1 MSAELRKL
9 AGLPGA
15 WVGLLIGL
23 LAGPLL
29 VVLNAP
35 AVRRSLAGATVTDP
49 ADLGL
54 QHLGLALIGA
64 AVLGVVAISSEY
76 TRARDDTGSRQ
87 VSATLLATPRR
98 VRLLVTKTAVLVLVV
113 TAQAALATALT
124 LAVTAVVHG
133 DAVPAPGWGRIAGA
147 VLFWVLTAL
156 LAYALTIVTRS
167 GIVPLLLFLVN
178 SSLVSVS
185 YLLTKL
191 TPAAAYLPDIVGA
204 HMFLRGMDSPV
215 HPPPILAGLIMTA
228 WVAVLL
234 TAAGTAFARRDA

>member
-15 WVGLLIGL
+15 WAGLLIGL

-35 AVRRSLAGATVTDP
+35 AVRRALADGTVTDR

-64 AVLGVVAISSEY
+64 TVLGVVTISSEY

-98 VRLLVTKTAVLVLVV
+98 VRLLGVKTAALVLVV
-113 TAQAALATALT
+113 AGQGVLATILT

-133 DAVPAPGWGRIAGA
+133 TAVPAPGWGRCAGA

-156 LAYALTIVTRS
+156 LAYAFTIVTRS
-167 GIVPLLLFLVN
+167 GIVPLVLFLVN
-178 SSLVSVS
+178 SSVVSVS

-204 HMFLRGMDSPV
+204 HMFLHGMDSPV
-215 HPPPILAGLIMTA
+215 HPPPLVAGLIMTA

-234 TAAGTAFARRDA
+234 AAAGTLFVRRDA